1 MTQKHSIL
9 IVDDEKQNRALLSE
23 LLKDEYKVFLAKN
36 GVQALERAREHHPD
50 LIMLDV
56 LMPEMDGYQVI
67 RELKADELTRDIPVI
82 FISALDSADDEE
94 KGLELGALDYI
105 SKPFHPSIVR
115 ARVHNHLSLCIA
127 LSQLRAQ
134 KQSLEEAA
142 VLRDDVERIMHH
154 DLKSPLNGIL
164 GATQMML
171 SDSFM
176 DDERIELTK
185 MIEKSGYTMLD
196 MISRSLD
203 LYKME
208 QGLYRFA
215 PQPVDLIPILNRVVN
230 DNGALVRTLRLG
242 VTLRIN
248 GREARDSETFGAG
261 EAFTV
266 PGEAP
271 LCYSL
276 LANLTKN
283 AMEASPMHG
292 SIGIDL
298 HRDSTGSS
306 IGIHNQGEV
315 PEAIR
320 EHFFEKYATAGKSSG
335 TGLGTYSARL
345 MIQTM
350 GGDIG
355 FETSA
360 EKGTEVTVRFPLFSG
375 DFAALNLT

>member
-1 MTQKHSIL
+1 MTQKHTIL
-9 IVDDEKQNRALLSE
+9 VVDDEKQNRALLAE
-23 LLKDEYKVFLAKN
+23 LLKDDYKIVLAKN
-36 GVQALERAREHHPD
+36 GLQALERAREHLPD

-67 RELKADELTRDIPVI
+67 RELKADELTDEIPVI
-82 FISALDSADDEE
+82 FISALDSAGDEE

-115 ARVHNHLSLCIA
+115 TRVRNHLSLCTA

-142 VLRDDVERIMHH
+142 ALRDDVERIMHH

-164 GATQMML
+164 GATQML
-171 SDSFM
+171 LGDSYPEE
-176 DDERIELTK
+176 ERIELTR

-215 PQPVDLIPILNRVVN
+215 PQPVDLIPILNRVIN
-230 DNGALVRTLRLG
+230 DNGSLVRTLRLG
-242 VTLRIN
+242 VAIHI
-248 GREARDSETFGAG
+248 GDHEADGSEVFS
-261 EAFTV
+261 V

-292 SIGIDL
+292 SVVIDL
-298 HRDSTGSS
+298 RRDAVGSS
-306 IGIHNQGEV
+306 ISIRNQGEV
-315 PEAIR
+315 PEEIR
-320 EHFFEKYATAGKSSG
+320 AHFFDKYTTAGKSGG

-345 MIQTM
+345 MILTM

-360 EKGTEVTVRFPLFSG
+360 ERGTEVTVRFPLFSG
-375 DFAALNLT
+375 DFAAMNPA

>member
-9 IVDDEKQNRALLSE
+9 VVDDEKQNRVLLSE
-23 LLKDEYKVFLAKN
+23 LLKLEYKIFLAKN
-36 GVQALERAREHHPD
+36 GMQALERAREHRPD

-115 ARVHNHLSLCIA
+115 ARVRNHLSLCIA

-185 MIEKSGYTMLD
+185 MIEKSGYSMLD

-215 PQPVDLIPILNRVVN
+215 PQPVDLIPILNRVIN
-230 DNGALVRTLRLG
+230 DNGSLVRTLRLG
-242 VTLRIN
+242 VALRID
-248 GREARDSETFGAG
+248 GHEAGSN

-271 LCYSL
+271 LCYSM

-292 SIGIDL
+292 SITIDL
-298 HRDSTGSS
+298 HRDATGSS
-306 IGIHNQGEV
+306 ICIHNQGEV

-355 FETSA
+355 YATSA
-360 EKGTEVTVRFPLFSG
+360 EKGTEVTIRFPLFSG

>member
-9 IVDDEKQNRALLSE
+9 VVDDEKQNRVLLSE
-23 LLKDEYKVFLAKN
+23 LLKLEYKVFLAKN
-36 GVQALERAREHHPD
+36 GVQALERAREHRPD

-115 ARVHNHLSLCIA
+115 ARVRNHLSLCIA

-185 MIEKSGYTMLD
+185 MIEKSGYSMLD

-215 PQPVDLIPILNRVVN
+215 PQPVDLIPILNRVIN
-230 DNGALVRTLRLG
+230 DNGSLVRTLRLG
-242 VTLRIN
+242 VALRID
-248 GREARDSETFGAG
+248 GHEAGSN

-271 LCYSL
+271 LCYSM

-292 SIGIDL
+292 SITIDL
-298 HRDSTGSS
+298 HRDATGSS
-306 IGIHNQGEV
+306 ICIHNQGEV

-355 FETSA
+355 YATSA
-360 EKGTEVTVRFPLFSG
+360 EKGTEVTIRFPLFSG

>member
-9 IVDDEKQNRALLSE
+9 IVDDEKQNRVLLSE
-23 LLKDEYKVFLAKN
+23 LLKDDYKVFLAKN
-36 GVQALERAREHHPD
+36 GVQALERARQHRPD

-82 FISALDSADDEE
+82 FISALDSAGDEE
-94 KGLELGALDYI
+94 KGLELGAMDYI

-115 ARVHNHLSLCIA
+115 ARVRNHLSLCTA
-127 LSQLRAQ
+127 LRQLRAQ

-164 GATQMML
+164 GSTQMML
-171 SDSFM
+171 SDCPPE
-176 DDERIELTK
+176 DERIELIR
-185 MIEKSGYTMLD
+185 MIEKSGYAMLE

-208 QGLYRFA
+208 QGLYRFV
-215 PQPVDLIPILNRVVN
+215 PQPVDLVPILNRVIN
-230 DNGALVRTLRLG
+230 DNGSLVRTLHLNVALYIG
-242 VTLRIN
+242 DHES
-248 GREARDSETFGAG
+248 GDSET
-261 EAFTV
+261 FTV

-283 AMEASPMHG
+283 AMEASPRQG
-292 SIGIDL
+292 SITINL
-298 HRDSTGSS
+298 RRDAVGSLIS
-306 IGIHNQGEV
+306 IHNQGEV
-315 PEAIR
+315 PEEIR
-320 EHFFEKYATAGKSSG
+320 EHFFEKYATAGKACG

-350 GGDIG
+350 GGDID
-355 FETSA
+355 FETSG
-360 EKGTEVTVRFPLFSG
+360 ENGTEVTVRFPLFSG
-375 DFAALNLT
+375 DFAAMNLM

>member
-1 MTQKHSIL
+1 MTQKYSIL
-9 IVDDEKQNRALLSE
+9 VVDDEKQNRVLLSE
-23 LLKDEYKVFLAKN
+23 LLKDNYKVLLAKN
-36 GVQALERAREHHPD
+36 GVQALERAREHRPD

-67 RELKADELTRDIPVI
+67 RELKAFDLTRDIPVI
-82 FISALDSADDEE
+82 FISALDSACDEE

-105 SKPFHPSIVR
+105 PKPFHPSIVR
-115 ARVHNHLSLCIA
+115 ARVRNHLSLCTA

-164 GATQMML
+164 GAAQMML
-171 SDSFM
+171 CDPPAE
-176 DDERIELTK
+176 DERIELTQ
-185 MIEKSGYTMLD
+185 MIERSGYTMLE

-203 LYKME
+203 LYKIE
-208 QGLYRFA
+208 QGRYRFE
-215 PQPVDLIPILNRVVN
+215 PQPVDLVPILKRVIN
-230 DNGALVRTLRLG
+230 DNGALVRAFHLDVALNIG
-242 VTLRIN
+242 
-248 GREARDSETFGAG
+248 GHEAGGG
-261 EAFTV
+261 EVFMV

-283 AMEASPMHG
+283 AMEASPMQG
-292 SIGIDL
+292 GITIAL
-298 HRDSTGSS
+298 RRDAVGSS
-306 IGIHNQGEV
+306 ISIHNQGEV
-315 PEAIR
+315 PAEIR
-320 EHFFEKYATAGKSSG
+320 EHFFEKYATAGKFSG

-360 EKGTEVTVRFPLFSG
+360 ENGTQVTVRFPPFSG
-375 DFAALNLT
+375 DFSAMNSA